1 MNVNKALVVIT
12 VVSLLLVAGVV
23 GFMLGED
30 NTNDSQTTPVPAT
43 GTTGVTAVTGETG
56 STGTTDLATDEPRL
70 DGLNLTA
77 YTTEGYAD
85 PKVRDDL
92 DRIKEIGST
101 AVTIV
106 PTWYMKDASANV
118 IRANPKKSPSDT
130 SLESAIGYARD
141 IGLKVILKPHVDVI
155 DESFRGDIQPKDRT
169 KWFASYESFIGY
181 YADFATKVEADLFS
195 VGTELKSVSGDTDP
209 WRQIIST
216 VRGKYSGQ
224 LTYASN
230 WDEVDQV
237 QFWDDLDLIGV
248 DAYYPL
254 ASEGQKP
261 TEDELVSAWATPI
274 GSLGSTSS
282 KWGKPILFT
291 EIGYPTQADAAA
303 HPFEVREGEP
313 EDQAAQATAYRAAFK
328 AFADIPW
335 MRGMSWW
342 AWRADPSDKEK
353 LDIDYPPEGKEAEGV
368 LADNQA
374 G

>member
-1 MNVNKALVVIT
+1 MNKALVAIT
-12 VVSLLLVAGVV
+12 AVSLLLVAGVV

-30 NTNDSQTTPVPAT
+30 KDDSAQTTPVPIT
-43 GTTGVTAVTGETG
+43 GTTGETAVTGETG
-56 STGTTDLATDEPRL
+56 TTDLTSDGPRL
-70 DGLNLTA
+70 NGLNLTA

-85 PKVRDDL
+85 PKVKEDL

-106 PTWYMKDASANV
+106 PTWYMDSSSANA
-118 IRANPKKSPSDT
+118 IKPNKKKTPSET

-155 DESFRGDIQPKDRT
+155 DESFRGDIQPTDRT
-169 KWFASYESFIGY
+169 KWFSSYETFIGT
-181 YADFATKVEADLFS
+181 YADLATKVGADLFS

-209 WRQIIST
+209 WRQIISA

-224 LTYASN
+224 LTYAAN

-237 QFWDDLDLIGV
+237 QFWDNLDLIGV

-254 ASEGQKP
+254 ASEGQNP
-261 TEDELVSAWATPI
+261 SEDDLVSAWATPI
-274 GSLGSTSS
+274 GSLGSTSAR
-282 KWGKPILFT
+282 WGKPILLT

-303 HPFEVREGEP
+303 HPFEVRDGEP
-313 EDQAAQATAYRAAFK
+313 EDQAAQATAYRAAFR
-328 AFADIPW
+328 AFADVPW

-342 AWRADPSDKEK
+342 AWRADPSKKEN
-353 LDIDYPPEGKEAEGV
+353 LAIDYPPEGKEAEGV